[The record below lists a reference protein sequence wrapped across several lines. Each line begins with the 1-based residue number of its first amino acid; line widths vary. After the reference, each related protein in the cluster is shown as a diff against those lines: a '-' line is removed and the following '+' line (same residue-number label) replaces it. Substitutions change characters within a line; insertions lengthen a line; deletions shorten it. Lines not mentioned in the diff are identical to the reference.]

1 MKSIGMMSGTSLD
14 GIDICLVDIVQQ
26 SESFE
31 YTILAFQTYCYNK
44 ELIQKIQEASNLST
58 SNVQKIC
65 SLNVE
70 VSEAYAEAISQFI
83 QEYHI
88 NMEEVTYIAMHGQ
101 TIWHNPNHMDGYASS
116 TLQIGDPSILA
127 YRFNKMVI
135 SNFRTMDMAAG
146 GSGAPLI
153 PFVNYLLYQSKTKNV
168 ALQNIGGIGNVC
180 YLRKN
185 GTIDDVIAFDTGPG
199 NMLIDAA
206 MRKLYQLPFD
216 NEGKIAKSGTIH
228 QGILQE
234 LLGDAYFQ
242 EPYPKS
248 TGREKYNDA
257 YLNGIID
264 KMRALNQ
271 KNEDIIA
278 TITALTAYSIIDQY
292 QRFLGPIDELIV
304 SGGGAHN
311 AFILD
316 LLEQKLDIPIIV
328 EERTDAYEAF
338 GFAILGHMTILQK
351 PSNIKSVTGA
361 KHSVVLGN
369 ITYPPCKENIWK

>member
-1 MKSIGMMSGTSLD
+1 MKSIGIMSGTSLD
-14 GIDICLVDIVQQ
+14 GIDICLVNVIGQKEQ
-26 SESFE
+26 FE
-31 YTILAFQTYCYNK
+31 YTIVAFDTYPYTK
-44 ELIQKIQEASNLST
+44 ELVQKIQDASSLIA

-70 VSEAYAEAISQFI
+70 VSEAYGDAISKFI
-83 QEYHI
+83 QK
-88 NMEEVTYIAMHGQ
+88 NDVDMKEVAYIAMHGQ

-153 PFVNYLLYQSKTKNV
+153 PFVNYLLYQSKEKNI

-180 YLRKN
+180 YLKKGGN
-185 GTIDDVIAFDTGPG
+185 LEDVVAFDTGPG

-206 MRKLYQLPFD
+206 MQKLYQLSFD
-216 NEGKIAKSGTIH
+216 NQGQIARSGTINDT
-228 QGILQE
+228 ILHE
-234 LLGDAYFQ
+234 LLKDEYF
-242 EPYPKS
+242 ERIYPKS
-248 TGREKYNDA
+248 TGREKYSES
-257 YLNGIID
+257 YLNRVIE
-264 KMRALNQ
+264 KMRAQGQ

-278 TITALTAYSIIDQY
+278 TLTAFTAYSIVDQY

-311 AFILD
+311 KFILD
-316 LLEQKLDIPIIV
+316 LLEENLGIPIIV
-328 EERTDAYEAF
+328 EKRTDAYEAF
-338 GFAILGHMTILQK
+338 GFAVLGHMTLLRK
-351 PSNIKSVTGA
+351 PSNVKSVTGA
-361 KHSVVLGN
+361 KQSVILGN
-369 ITYPPCKENIWK
+369 ITYPPCEENI